1 MPSVCVDTSD
11 WNRNHIPWQ
20 TDQWHF
26 LGNQQRIQSQ
36 TWDFIWNDSI
46 CLVIISAFTQRWK
59 ITKLKTKRTLTSM
72 RNNSSSLYFNFI
84 SLPSP
89 KAENWVSQL
98 SPTVPLEKDAT
109 VNYEQQ
115 IHWTFS
121 LFHIR
126 HDSIFLCMCPSCFM
140 HELSH

>member
-1 MPSVCVDTSD
+1 MTETEIIYLGKLISDIFWAINRGYNPRHGISFGMTLYSVLD
-11 WNRNHIPWQ
+11 I
-20 TDQWHF
+20 F
-26 LGNQQRIQSQ
+26 Y
-36 TWDFIWNDSI
+36 
-46 CLVIISAFTQRWK
+46 VIISAITQRWK

-115 IHWTFS
+115 IH
-121 LFHIR
+121 
-126 HDSIFLCMCPSCFM
+126 
-140 HELSH
+140 